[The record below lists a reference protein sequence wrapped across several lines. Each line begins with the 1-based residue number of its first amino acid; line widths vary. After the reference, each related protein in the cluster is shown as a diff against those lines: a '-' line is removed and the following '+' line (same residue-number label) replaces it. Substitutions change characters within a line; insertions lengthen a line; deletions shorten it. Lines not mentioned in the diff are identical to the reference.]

1 MNFKSIAVCAFFAM
15 MLVSCGPSAP
25 VLDLSTDESAT
36 ASVDKIVQTVPASEQ
51 ETFKKQ
57 IAALMFFKA
66 VSVRS
71 SDQDVVKAEVKKV
84 FQGKN
89 AAQLKVMIEEM
100 KNKLEK
106 SAPKQQDM
114 PAL

>member
-1 MNFKSIAVCAFFAM
+1 MNFKLMIVSALFAM
-15 MLVSCGPSAP
+15 VLVSCGPSTP
-25 VLDLSTDESAT
+25 VLDLSTDESAKT
-36 ASVDKIVQTVPASEQ
+36 SVDKIVQSVPVSEQ
-51 ETFKKQ
+51 EIFKKQ
-57 IAALMFFKA
+57 IAGLMFFKA

-100 KNKLEK
+100 KKQLEK

-114 PAL
+114 PGL